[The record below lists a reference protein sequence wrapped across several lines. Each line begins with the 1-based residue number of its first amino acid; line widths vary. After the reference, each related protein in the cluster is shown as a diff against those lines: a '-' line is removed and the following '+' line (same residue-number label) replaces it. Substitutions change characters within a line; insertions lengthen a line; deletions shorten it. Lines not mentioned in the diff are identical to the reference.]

1 MASTKLFFLQIF
13 WHVFLIFCVFFH
25 LREIYI
31 RRPWKLSNFQDP
43 PFLFI
48 YVQNFFTPLTMD
60 IQFPPPPPPPPI
72 QMIANQLKENII
84 QGWLLYVIRLFL
96 QVSFRFQYQLI
107 NVVQLSF
114 DFFSFGWNLTIC
126 FFRGSMLLWVQFFI
140 NIKKYLLFTF
150 IYYSHFWCSFCN

>member
-13 WHVFLIFCVFFH
+13 WHVLLIFCVFFP

-31 RRPWKLSNFQDP
+31 RRAWKLSNFQDPP

-60 IQFPPPPPPPPI
+60 IQFHPTRSPSI
-72 QMIANQLKENII
+72 QIIANQLKENII

-107 NVVQLSF
+107 NVVRLSF

-126 FFRGSMLLWVQFFI
+126 FFRGSMLLCVQFFI
-140 NIKKYLLFTF
+140 NIRKYLLFTF
-150 IYYSHFWCSFCN
+150 IYYWHCWYSFCN